1 MVFNRKALAKSAY
14 KMLPL
19 TDFKYLGIFGYQ
31 KIEFLTKGLS

>member
-1 MVFNRKALAKSAY
+1 MNAC

-19 TDFKYLGIFGYQ
+19 TDLKKLGIFGYQ